1 MRRATWQQQ
10 VQRSSTHAELLRAI
24 VQYLELTGWL
34 VLITPKGGVPGLA
47 GLPDL
52 LAFKGARFLPVEI
65 KAGYDKKRYEQVIMA
80 ARLEAAGFPV
90 LEARSLDDVIHATRK
105 EYSG

>member
-1 MRRATWQQQ
+1 MRRTWQQQ

-34 VLITPKGGVPGLA
+34 VLVTPRGGVPGLA

-52 LAFKGARFLPVEI
+52 LALKDERFLPVEV
-65 KAGYDKKRYEQVIMA
+65 KAGYDKLRPEQVIMA
-80 ARLEAAGFPV
+80 VRLEAAGFPV
-90 LEARSLDDVIHATRK
+90 LEARSIDDVVKGVNDGER
-105 EYSG
+105 

>member
-1 MRRATWQQQ
+1 MRRLSWQAMI
-10 VQRSSTHAELLRAI
+10 QRSTPHAALLNAI
-24 VQYLELTGWL
+24 AQYLELTGWL

-52 LAFKGARFLPVEI
+52 LAFKGSRFLPVEV
-65 KAGYDKKRYEQVIMA
+65 KAGYDRLRPAQVIMA

-90 LEARSLDDVIHATRK
+90 LEARSLGDVMRAAT
-105 EYSG
+105 